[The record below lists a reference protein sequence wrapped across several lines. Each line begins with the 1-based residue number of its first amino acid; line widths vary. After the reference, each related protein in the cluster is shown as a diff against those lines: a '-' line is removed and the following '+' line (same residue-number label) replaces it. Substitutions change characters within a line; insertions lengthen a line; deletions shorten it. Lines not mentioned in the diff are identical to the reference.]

1 MDHNKRL
8 IAVQQL
14 DSDESF
20 VLGFYDKLQQYC
32 RFLTQ
37 DSWDGDDLAQEAILK
52 AIKHY
57 EPKEINPQLLKKI
70 AYHQWIDTVRKR
82 KREEPN
88 HPIDGNEMFS
98 CCSKIDTVELLME
111 RLTPKQAV
119 VFLLK
124 EGFNYQSR
132 EIAGLLGM
140 AETAVKAILYRAR
153 KRLDRNGGLQG
164 VESVEDE
171 QEKQLLASVLNDSL
185 RTEDPAI
192 LIERISELP
201 SLQPASPTAM
211 ALHSSSNLSTF
222 CMAA

>member
-57 EPKEINPQLLKKI
+57 EPKEINPPLLKKI

-171 QEKQLLASVLNDSL
+171 REKQLLASVLNDSL

>member
-171 QEKQLLASVLNDSL
+171 REKQLLASVLNDSL